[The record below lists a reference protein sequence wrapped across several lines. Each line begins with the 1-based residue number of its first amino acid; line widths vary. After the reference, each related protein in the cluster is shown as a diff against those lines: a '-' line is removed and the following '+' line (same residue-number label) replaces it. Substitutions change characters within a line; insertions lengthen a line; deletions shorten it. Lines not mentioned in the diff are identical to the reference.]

1 METEFKP
8 EKKSRQEI
16 VEVAVKLAV
25 KKEIDSCPK
34 LCLDEKLHWQVACN
48 RLPCNK
54 TAPTK
59 PTFNA
64 TVYLYSLYIFLNIF
78 IFLSTHHTCR

>member
-25 KKEIDSCPK
+25 KKEIDSYPK
-34 LCLDEKLHWQVACN
+34 LCLDEKLHWQVA
-48 RLPCNK
+48 CNK